1 MKIVHKDIA
10 GFFSRQLMTE
20 IIHQQSAA
28 GGIRGAGIVLQEVK
42 TCPSKSVLY
51 AFPKNSKVI
60 GIYTDAN
67 DMQRFCFG
75 TLGQIPVHRRS
86 LSVAH
91 GRQQR

>member
-1 MKIVHKDIA
+1 MHIRRQPVCQHTKERLDASIRQEMKIVRKDIA
-10 GFFSRQLMTE
+10 GCFSRQLMAE

-28 GGIRGAGIVLQEVK
+28 GGIRGADIVPQEVK

-67 DMQRFCFG
+67 DM
-75 TLGQIPVHRRS
+75 
-86 LSVAH
+86 
-91 GRQQR
+91 